1 MINNL
6 EKIVITMNSKVGKP
20 GGFPSSMTYKV
31 INNKLIVMFVGEQK
45 LIREFDCWGF
55 AYLDELNSQ
64 LHENMRIYEI
74 EFEVK
79 DETIRKPYIE
89 SLKRRLSFL
98 NSNNSEISI
107 FFKINNLIENLYS
120 MEDMFNIA
128 KEEIIRED
136 IKPRADDDKPG
147 RLEKDFQ
154 SYLFGN
160 GLQYDDQRT
169 NERLALLGAD
179 FKDKKGNRLLRE
191 FPTGS
196 FINEIK
202 EVCRVMPTEFID
214 LVTVNKHNE
223 LSLIELKVSDEN
235 LKVIS
240 QALDYSLFFLI
251 HKEMLNKIL
260 LSHKFDHVHT
270 KSFKTYIVNNY
281 FHPRFDKILK
291 YYQPVN
297 SDYFQLKKTTIGYY
311 QTKTE

>member
-1 MINNL
+1 MTNNL
-6 EKIVITMNSKVGKP
+6 EKIVNGMNSKVGKS
-20 GGFPSSMTYKV
+20 GGFPSSMMYKV
-31 INNKLIVMFVGEQK
+31 INNKLLVRFIGEQK

-55 AYLDELNSQ
+55 AYLDDLNSQ
-64 LHENMRIYEI
+64 LNENMRIHEI
-74 EFEVK
+74 EFEMK
-79 DETIRKPYIE
+79 DENIAKPYIE

-98 NSNNSEISI
+98 NINNEKVTI
-107 FFKINNLIENLYS
+107 FFRINNIIENLYS
-120 MEDMFNIA
+120 IENMFNIG

-136 IKPRADDDKPG
+136 IKPRCDENKPG

-160 GLQYDDQRT
+160 GLQHDNKRT

-179 FKDKKGNRLLRE
+179 FKDKKGNQLLRE

-196 FINEIK
+196 FKNEIK
-202 EVCRVMPTEFID
+202 KTSRVMPTEFID
-214 LVTVNKHNE
+214 LVTVNKYKE
-223 LSLIELKVSDEN
+223 LSLVELKVSDEN

-251 HKEMLNKIL
+251 HKERLDNIL
-260 LSHKFDHVHT
+260 LSHKFDYSSI

-281 FHPRFDKILK
+281 FHPRFDNIFK

-297 SDYFQLKKTTIGYY
+297 TDYFQLKKTTLGYY
-311 QTKTE
+311 QTESE